1 MPYEKESALFVQYRM
16 VEQKCEINP
25 SIYPNLKP
33 GVCPSARAQVEGS
46 GLILSGALHPV
57 LALYP
62 ILEDGVWR
70 RRSINIAGKTDDQ
83 MLNSNLSE
91 LLHR

>member
-1 MPYEKESALFVQYRM
+1 MPYEKESALFVQYCM

-25 SIYPNLKP
+25 STFPGLKS
-33 GVCPSARAQVEGS
+33 GICS

-62 ILEDGVWR
+62 ILKDGVWR

-83 MLNSNLSE
+83 MLISNLFE

>member
-1 MPYEKESALFVQYRM
+1 MPYEKESALFVQYCM

-62 ILEDGVWR
+62 ILKDAVWR
-70 RRSINIAGKTDDQ
+70 RRSINITVGGEIKC
-83 MLNSNLSE
+83 
-91 LLHR
+91 